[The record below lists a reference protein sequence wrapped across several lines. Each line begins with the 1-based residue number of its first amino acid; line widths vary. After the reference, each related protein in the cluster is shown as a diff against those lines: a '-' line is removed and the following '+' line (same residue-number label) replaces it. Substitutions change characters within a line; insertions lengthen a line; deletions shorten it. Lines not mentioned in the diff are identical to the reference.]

1 MKIWDSLQRLT
12 TSNSKMARFTIF
24 QTLQLPV
31 DLSVPTFRGSL
42 SIHMFMLLFRF
53 SSESVGLPS
62 NFTRKRKTALEI
74 GVPSDK
80 YV

>member
-1 MKIWDSLQRLT
+1 
-12 TSNSKMARFTIF
+12 MARFTIT
-24 QTLQLPV
+24 TLQLPV
-31 DLSVPTFRGSL
+31 DLSVSL
-42 SIHMFMLLFRF
+42 RFVGRYMFMLLFRF

-80 YV
+80 YVWQTFFCLSSKNEQ